1 MKTCFLFNPLTG
13 EFISQY
19 LAQESPEEPG
29 EFLAPIHSTFVEPPA
44 IDAGQ
49 VLVFADGEWTL
60 QPDHRGETWY
70 DAQGNPVLIET
81 IGTPDAA
88 LSPLLPD
95 AQQLA
100 IAQTQQLALL
110 AAAYAAAIQQPVTY
124 LDTSFQADES
134 SQIVLTKVLV
144 VGAVAST
151 WAKKVTASSA
161 RGEAGEMP
169 WLTIVTSAGYSSVL
183 TARLSISSCPVAG
196 PVATTR
202 IYFQSKRLIG
212 KR

>member
-144 VGAVAST
+144 VGAVMDGFFWLDANNAPIPMTIAQLQGLATAMSAQGQMAF
-151 WAKKVTASSA
+151 AKLQQLKSAVRAAVTVDEVA
-161 RGEAGEMP
+161 
-169 WLTIVTSAGYSSVL
+169 VVL
-183 TARLSISSCPVAG
+183 W
-196 PVATTR
+196 
-202 IYFQSKRLIG
+202 Q
-212 KR
+212 